1 MVIHK
6 TNKMIYLQ
14 SLFKKISFLL
24 ILVFLSTIGYSQ
36 IYNGKQKEIDKILE
50 NISAF
55 SEFYMNS
62 DTEGIVNCY
71 TTDGTIFPSNQKI
84 LRGEDALR
92 KFWTVPEKVKILHH
106 KITPEEI
113 TVKGKTAYDYGYYEG
128 KTQRPDGSVNEW
140 QGKYVIVWKKVNKEW
155 KIYLDIWN
163 QVDK

>member
-1 MVIHK
+1 MMH
-6 TNKMIYLQ
+6 LQ
-14 SLFKKISFLL
+14 PLFKKLSFLL
-24 ILVFLSTIGYSQ
+24 LFVFVSTIGYSQ

-55 SEFYMNS
+55 SEFYMNG
-62 DTEGIVNCY
+62 DTEGIVNSY
-71 TTDGTIFPSNQKI
+71 TDDGAIFPSKTKI
-84 LRGEDALR
+84 LKGEEALR
-92 KFWTVPEKVKILHH
+92 RYWTIPEGVKILHH

-128 KTQRPDGSVNEW
+128 KTQRPDGSVSEW

-163 QVDK
+163 QVE